1 MFSLLAKLGLDTV
14 AFESGAKRAQSM
26 ATKLGGNLKDAIT
39 GKLGG
44 NLKGAIAGQLGAA
57 LGVASVIGFA
67 KSVINLADEIG
78 DLSEQMNISTDD
90 VQRLQVAAGETGVKF
105 ETISKGLV
113 NLGQARLKAVEGA
126 GKERMAFELLGMSLD
141 EVNNA
146 NIDNIATAQKLQMA
160 YEASGKSA
168 GSQAAMIEIFGV
180 KAFQAALALNGLK
193 ELGPISLISGDD
205 LKKLGKINN
214 ELDSIMRKLEASAV
228 PLLRPVVPVVEF
240 TSDLVTTMQGIA
252 SLNAFN
258 FESALTILDKIVGI
272 DINVMGPLS
281 RILNMR
287 PFARDVGPMPNA
299 EELIRSKEENTLGST
314 FQGPIP
320 NEEELARSLKKPDII
335 KDISAMR
342 SLGQGADSF
351 AKIGLFGGFQ
361 SSQDRMIKELQTQ
374 ANYLKYIQRASEKTA
389 DAVGQ

>member
-1 MFSLLAKLGLDTV
+1 MGSFSLLAKLGLDTSS
-14 AFESGAKRAQSM
+14 FESGAKRAES
-26 ATKLGGNLKDAIT
+26 ATAKLGKDIKT
-39 GKLGG
+39 K
-44 NLKGAIAGQLGAA
+44 LGAA
-57 LGVASVIGFA
+57 LALSQIVSFA

-90 VQRLQVAAGETGVKF
+90 VQRLQVVAGETGVKF

-180 KAFQAALALNGLK
+180 KAFQAALALNALK

-205 LKKLGKINN
+205 LKKLGKVND
-214 ELDSIMRKLEASAV
+214 EFDSIKRQLEAIAV
-228 PLLRPVVPVVEF
+228 PLLRPVVPIAEF
-240 TSDLVTTMQGIA
+240 ASGSITAMQGIA
-252 SLNAFN
+252 KKNAF
-258 FESALTILDKIVGI
+258 FAETLLRVVDELVGI
-272 DINVMGPLS
+272 DANITEPLS
-281 RILNMR
+281 RVFGIR
-287 PFARDVGPMPNA
+287 AFRTDSGPMPNA
-299 EELIRSKEENTLGST
+299 EELARSQAENTLGST

-320 NEEELARSLKKPDII
+320 TEEELARSLKKPDTI